1 MGGVLR
7 YVAQE
12 QKTVDTD
19 GARYLTGVNCMA
31 DLAYQSFLATK
42 NLYGKA
48 SGTWFYHYTPPGARY
63 AGGGPSDRPGAGG
76 AVLPRL
82 RSADGYAYRP
92 GAPPLP
98 PGGEL
103 REAGHRGKT
112 PLHAPDL
119 RADAAGQRPDLP
131 GAWADHPEAVPPEE
145 TGQGTPAGGVPQC
158 HAGTELEVSADRG
171 DRGGHGAHR
180 QPGGVPERAAAPG
193 LRCPV
198 GGRPETHHLHHP
210 YGNAVPGRQA
220 PRGKI

>member
-1 MGGVLR
+1 MATCSFIREKKQTAGAMGGVLR

-82 RSADGYAYRP
+82 RSAGGYPHRP
-92 GAPPLP
+92 GPPPLP
-98 PGGEL
+98 PGSEL
-103 REAGHRGKT
+103 REAGYRG
-112 PLHAPDL
+112 
-119 RADAAGQRPDLP
+119 
-131 GAWADHPEAVPPEE
+131 
-145 TGQGTPAGGVPQC
+145 
-158 HAGTELEVSADRG
+158 
-171 DRGGHGAHR
+171 
-180 QPGGVPERAAAPG
+180 
-193 LRCPV
+193 
-198 GGRPETHHLHHP
+198 
-210 YGNAVPGRQA
+210 
-220 PRGKI
+220 